1 MADSKDSTDKVV
13 YGVALAVAV
22 IAAGIA
28 IASGLST
35 ADEETGEETGEVDPV
50 AAARERAEREA
61 RGTSIE
67 LPPPRSRPAPGEID
81 EADVASARPLPPGFV
96 PALPE
101 VPDLDAEPPPAR
113 QAEDGEDP
121 RMENLAAE
129 MRILSRARTLLGE
142 HPAEALGVIRQH
154 QRQYPHGALRE
165 EREVFAIE
173 ALLALE
179 HADEAERRYY
189 DFLRDF
195 PDSEHRAH
203 LSQEMM
209 RPPHRVGASGR

>member
-1 MADSKDSTDKVV
+1 MAESKDSTDKIV
-13 YGVALAVAV
+13 YGVALVVAV
-22 IAAGIA
+22 IAMGIA
-28 IASGLST
+28 IASGLSSREGT
-35 ADEETGEETGEVDPV
+35 AAEVDPV
-50 AAARERAEREA
+50 AEARARAEREA
-61 RGTSIE
+61 RQTSIE
-67 LPPPRSRPAPGEID
+67 LPEPRRPAPPPGTVD
-81 EADVASARPLPPGFV
+81 EADVASARPLPAGYV
-96 PALPE
+96 PSLPE
-101 VPDLDAEPPPAR
+101 VPDLETEPPPAP

-189 DFLRDF
+189 DFLSDF

-203 LSQEMM
+203 LAREMM